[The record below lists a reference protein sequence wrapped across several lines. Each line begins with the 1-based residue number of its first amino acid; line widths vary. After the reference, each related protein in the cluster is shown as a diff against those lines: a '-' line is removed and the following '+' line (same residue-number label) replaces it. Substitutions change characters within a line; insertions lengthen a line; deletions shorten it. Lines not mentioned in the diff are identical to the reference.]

1 MRYATLLLPFLF
13 IPVLPSRDAL
23 AQQNTSQQSPRPNPD
38 FNGIYHIGD
47 GVTAPKAIVTPAVEL
62 TDAERKRRVT
72 GNVVIWLTV
81 DEDGNARNVRIAR
94 SFANSVSEENKDLA
108 GGLNDNALKAA
119 KQYRFRPATYQ
130 GKPVAVE
137 VQVKIGIPDQVARSH

>member
-13 IPVLPSRDAL
+13 LPVLPSRDAL
-23 AQQNTSQQSPRPNPD
+23 AQQNPSPQLRRPNPD
-38 FNGIYHIGD
+38 TNGTYHIGD
-47 GVTAPKAIVTPAVEL
+47 GVTAPKAIVAPAVEL
-62 TDAERKRRVT
+62 TDAARKRRVS

-81 DEDGNARNVRIAR
+81 DGDGNAKNARIAR
-94 SFANSVSEENKDLA
+94 SFADSVSEKNKDLA

-119 KQYRFRPATYQ
+119 KQYRFQPATYQ

-137 VQVKIGIPDQVARSH
+137 LQVKMVISDQVARSR